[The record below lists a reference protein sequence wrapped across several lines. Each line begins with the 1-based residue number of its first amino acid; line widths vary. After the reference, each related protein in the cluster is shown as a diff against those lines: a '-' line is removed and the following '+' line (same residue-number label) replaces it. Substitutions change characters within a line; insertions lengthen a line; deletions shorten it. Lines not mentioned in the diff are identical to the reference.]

1 MERRD
6 WTEIIQVYSDG
17 DNELDIARLE
27 FVYVDDDD
35 RGLLVV

>member
-17 DNELDIARLE
+17 DDELDITRLE